1 MLLPTR
7 LVGKYKSMTLTI
19 TKIDLILE
27 AIYEP
32 FRVHILNMILLAF
45 DILRALPV
53 LDLGRSNL
61 FHLLQIEGQQLVRE
75 SFIHP
80 FVPMD
85 SPFAPRKLVSMFL
98 IAPRLGVRVPMYAL
112 IDAAAGN

>member
-1 MLLPTR
+1 
-7 LVGKYKSMTLTI
+7 MTLTI
-19 TKIDLILE
+19 TKIDLFLE

-45 DILRALPV
+45 DMLRALPV

-75 SFIHP
+75 SCIHP
-80 FVPMD
+80 LVPMD
-85 SPFAPRKLVSMFL
+85 SLFAPRKLAGMFL
-98 IAPRLGVRVPMYAL
+98 VPPRFGMRVPMYAL
-112 IDAAAGN
+112 IDAVAGN

>member
-45 DILRALPV
+45 DMLRALPV

-75 SFIHP
+75 SCIHP
-80 FVPMD
+80 LVPMD
-85 SPFAPRKLVSMFL
+85 SLFAPRKLVGMFL
-98 IAPRLGVRVPMYAL
+98 ITPRLGVRVPMYAL
-112 IDAAAGN
+112 IEAAAGN

>member
-1 MLLPTR
+1 MLLPTG
-7 LVGKYKSMTLTI
+7 LVGEYKSMTQI
-19 TKIDLILE
+19 NTKMDLFLE
-27 AIYEP
+27 FIYEP
-32 FRVHILNMILLAF
+32 FRVHILNMVILAF
-45 DILRALPV
+45 DMLRAQPV
-53 LDLGRSNL
+53 LDLGTSNL
-61 FHLLQIEGQQLVRE
+61 FHLLQIEGQQLVGE

>member
-1 MLLPTR
+1 
-7 LVGKYKSMTLTI
+7 MTLTI

-75 SFIHP
+75 SCIHP
-80 FVPMD
+80 LVPMD
-85 SPFAPRKLVSMFL
+85 SLFAPRKLVGMFL
-98 IAPRLGVRVPMYAL
+98 IARRLGVRVPMYAL
-112 IDAAAGN
+112 TDAAAGN

>member
-19 TKIDLILE
+19 TKIDLFLE

-45 DILRALPV
+45 DMLRTQPV

-61 FHLLQIEGQQLVRE
+61 FHLLQIEGQQLVSE

-80 FVPMD
+80 LIPMD
-85 SPFAPRKLVSMFL
+85 TLFAPRKLAGMFL
-98 IAPRLGVRVPMYAL
+98 IAPRCGVRVPMYAL
-112 IDAAAGN
+112 IDAAAVN

>member
-19 TKIDLILE
+19 TKIDLFLE

-32 FRVHILNMILLAF
+32 FRVHILNMILFAF
-45 DILRALPV
+45 DMLRALPV

-80 FVPMD
+80 LVPMD
-85 SPFAPRKLVSMFL
+85 SLFAPRKLAGMFL
-98 IAPRLGVRVPMYAL
+98 IAPRFGVRVPMYAL